1 VSGRTCG
8 QIPRICNAGEFTK
21 MSTAETQNPGAK
33 TYTRVVSILMV
44 VLIAY
49 GVLAL
54 LGVIK

>member
-1 VSGRTCG
+1 MEAEKSNEA
-8 QIPRICNAGEFTK
+8 RIYTMVAG
-21 MSTAETQNPGAK
+21 
-33 TYTRVVSILMV
+33 VLMV

>member
-1 VSGRTCG
+1 MTTV
-8 QIPRICNAGEFTK
+8 
-21 MSTAETQNPGAK
+21 ETRNPGAK

-49 GVLAL
+49 GVLSL